1 MIQKLSDPGAGFRG
15 ALNYALAAKK
25 QPELIAG
32 NMGGESARE
41 LAKEFGEGRALNPA
55 VQKPVFH
62 GSLTAPSSDQLS
74 EEQWRRIA
82 ELYLER
88 LGYGGSQWVAI
99 RHHDT
104 DKDHLHLIANRVGQ
118 DGRRVPD
125 FQERTRGEAIV
136 RDLEREF
143 GLTEVAPSRE
153 ASRRAPD
160 RGELAR
166 FERTSEVSVKALLQE
181 HVDLAARGGP
191 GLAEFAQRLSLQGV
205 GVRAHVAATGRLSG

>member
-41 LAKEFGEGRALNPA
+41 LAKEFGEGRALTPA

-88 LGYGGSQWVAI
+88 LGYGGFP
-99 RHHDT
+99 
-104 DKDHLHLIANRVGQ
+104 G
-118 DGRRVPD
+118 G
-125 FQERTRGEAIV
+125 
-136 RDLEREF
+136 
-143 GLTEVAPSRE
+143 
-153 ASRRAPD
+153 
-160 RGELAR
+160 
-166 FERTSEVSVKALLQE
+166 
-181 HVDLAARGGP
+181 GGP
-191 GLAEFAQRLSLQGV
+191 PP
-205 GVRAHVAATGRLSG
+205 ATGKGPPSPTPQPARPGGGGVPGPPGGAPA